1 MKQGYVKFDRKIKD
15 WGWYTDLAT
24 FKLFFHLITF
34 ANYAD
39 GEYLGIPV
47 KRGQIARSY
56 AQLAK
61 ETGLSLSVLRTAINH
76 LTLTQEVAQEKHT
89 KFSIFTVNNYNRYQ
103 NNGTFDDDSEKHE
116 NLTQFL
122 THFEASK
129 FPETTGK
136 IGGLNQTVDTVF
148 DTALT
153 VDSQSFDTQSKK
165 KNNNNNNKK
174 KILSLRES
182 TKEKPPDDAADFS
195 TSPPRE
201 EKRAYG
207 KHKNLYYTD
216 AEWEDIKRRVE
227 DGYVDTLSERFK
239 EKGYRFNN
247 HHEIT
252 IQWAGEKGMLKEQ
265 QLKKNEEPRCSGFDS
280 NEFFDKAV
288 AKTKRRREKA
298 VC

>member
-39 GEYLGIPV
+39 GEYLGIPI

-76 LTLTQEVAQEKHT
+76 LTLTQEVAQEKHP

-153 VDSQSFDTQSKK
+153 VDSQSFDTQYKK
-165 KNNNNNNKK
+165 NKNNNKNNKK
-174 KILSLRES
+174 KILSRGES
-182 TKEKPPDDAADFS
+182 IKEKPPDEAADFS

-201 EKRAYG
+201 EKKGYG
-207 KHKNLYYTD
+207 KHGNVYLTD
-216 AEWEDIKRRVE
+216 VE
-227 DGYVDTLSERFK
+227 YSDVRSKCPDYLDVFSDKLKKKGYSFDNHYEIIMQWAS
-239 EKGYRFNN
+239 EKGY
-247 HHEIT
+247 I
-252 IQWAGEKGMLKEQ
+252 K
-265 QLKKNEEPRCSGFDS
+265 EPRCSGFDS

-298 VC
+298 IC